1 MSDTAPD
8 KAASA
13 NPDNPEIA
21 RSVQAA
27 GITTNYHDVGDGFP
41 ALFIHGSGP
50 GVSAWAN
57 WRLVMPALTERLR
70 VIAPDMA
77 GFGFSERPAGI
88 RYDLDTWVAQAI
100 GLLDALG
107 LEQADVVGN
116 SFGGALAL
124 AMAIRHPQRVRRLVL
139 MGSVGVPFDITEGL
153 DAVWGY
159 TPSFENMRRI
169 MDYFA
174 WDRSLVNDE
183 LAELRYRASIRPGF
197 QESFGAMFPAP
208 RQRWVDALASREE
221 HIRALPHETLIV
233 HGRDDR
239 VIPLL
244 TSLTLAEWIDRS
256 QLHVYGRCGH
266 WTQIEHAARFAK
278 LVGDFLTEPA
288 GG

>member
-57 WRLVMPALTERLR
+57 WRLVMPALSERLR

-266 WTQIEHAARFAK
+266 WTQIEHASAFNR
-278 LVGDFLTEPA
+278 LVVDFLTS
-288 GG
+288 

>member
-57 WRLVMPALTERLR
+57 WRLVMPALSERLR

-208 RQRWVDALASREE
+208 RQRWVDALASREDD
-221 HIRALPHETLIV
+221 IRALPHETLIV

-244 TSLTLAEWIDRS
+244 TSLKLVEWIDRS

-288 GG
+288 RG

>member
-57 WRLVMPALTERLR
+57 WRLVMPALSERLR

-139 MGSVGVPFDITEGL
+139 RGSVGVPFDITEGL

-288 GG
+288 RG